1 MVRTSRT
8 FTLNCLSTAW
18 AISILLA
25 SLATTKVY
33 APSRSSRSWLFSVT
47 RGRTITSLM
56 LRIHH
61 LLRRL
66 RLGRG
71 GGGLHAV
78 QGGLLDHEL
87 ARHHHVVG
95 ARLGEGHH
103 LHPGEVAGRQVHV
116 LAGAVGQDQ
125 HALEARGADLPQQLR
140 EGARLRRLGG

>member
-1 MVRTSRT
+1 MVRTSLT
-8 FTLNCLSTAW
+8 FTLNCFSTAW

-33 APSRSSRSWLFSVT
+33 APSRSSMSWLFSVT
-47 RGRTITSLM
+47 RGLTITSLM

-61 LLRRL
+61 LLGSL
-66 RLGRG
+66 RLRG

-116 LAGAVGQDQ
+116 LAGAVGQD
-125 HALEARGADLPQQLR
+125 
-140 EGARLRRLGG
+140 

>member
-1 MVRTSRT
+1 MVRTSLT
-8 FTLNCLSTAW
+8 FTLNCFSTAW

-33 APSRSSRSWLFSVT
+33 APSRSSMSWLFSVT

-61 LLRRL
+61 LLGIVRL
-66 RLGRG
+66 LG
-71 GGGLHAV
+71 GGGAGLHGV

-95 ARLGEGHH
+95 ARLGERHH
-103 LHPGEVAGRQVHV
+103 LHAGEVAGRQVHV
-116 LAGAVGQDQ
+116 LLRAVGQDQ
-125 HALEARGADLPQQLR
+125 HA
-140 EGARLRRLGG
+140 

>member
-1 MVRTSRT
+1 MVRTSLT
-8 FTLNCLSTAW
+8 FTLNCFSTAW

-33 APSRSSRSWLFSVT
+33 APSRSSMSWLFSVT

-61 LLRRL
+61 LLGVG
-66 RLGRG
+66 RLGLGRRRA
-71 GGGLHAV
+71 GLHRV
-78 QGGLLDHEL
+78 QRGLLDHEL

-116 LAGAVGQDQ
+116 LARPVGEHQ
-125 HALEARGADLPQQLR
+125 HPLVA
-140 EGARLRRLGG
+140 

>member
-1 MVRTSRT
+1 MVRTSFT
-8 FTLNCLSTAW
+8 FTLNCFSTAW

-33 APSRSSRSWLFSVT
+33 APSRSSWSWLFSVT
-47 RGRTITSLM
+47 RGLTITSLM

-61 LLRRL
+61 LLGRRG
-66 RLGRG
+66 LGRP
-71 GGGLHAV
+71 GLHGV
-78 QGGLLDHEL
+78 QRGLLDHEL

-116 LAGAVGQDQ
+116 LARAVGEHQ
-125 HALEARGADLPQQLR
+125 HPLE
-140 EGARLRRLGG
+140 

>member
-1 MVRTSRT
+1 MVRTSFT
-8 FTLNCLSTAW
+8 FTLNCFSTAW

-33 APSRSSRSWLFSVT
+33 APSRSSMSWLFSVT
-47 RGRTITSLM
+47 RGLTITSLM

-61 LLRRL
+61 LLG
-66 RLGRG
+66 RLGGR
-71 GGGLHAV
+71 GLHGV
-78 QGGLLDHEL
+78 QRGLLDHEL

-116 LAGAVGQDQ
+116 LARAVGQDQ
-125 HALEARGADLPQQLR
+125 HPLEARRPDLPQQL
-140 EGARLRRLGG
+140 G

>member
-1 MVRTSRT
+1 MVRTSFT
-8 FTLNCLSTAW
+8 FTLNCFSTAW

-33 APSRSSRSWLFSVT
+33 APSRSSMSWLFSVT

-61 LLRRL
+61 LLGGRG
-66 RLGRG
+66 LGRR
-71 GGGLHAV
+71 GLHGV
-78 QGGLLDHEL
+78 QRGLLDHEL

-116 LAGAVGQDQ
+116 LAGAVGQ
-125 HALEARGADLPQQLR
+125 
-140 EGARLRRLGG
+140 